1 MMRTRSAAAACAVL
15 ALSLAAPAAAAEDAA
30 ATPVASPLARSVVL
44 FKEKEY
50 ARAIPLLEEAM
61 RDPELRPDAILLL
74 GICRYRTGELT
85 QAERL
90 LREAA
95 GSPDPEVRDAAKLF
109 LGLVYDDLGATDQAS
124 AELDQAARSAAFS
137 ASAQRLLAQRRAHR
151 LQISLLVAPEYDA
164 NVPLT
169 AYDTWRSSPTAA
181 GDFDV
186 LFLGALS
193 VRPFRFGLS
202 LGNTTTYRLQTRLRE
217 YSLLLNSTW
226 LGYSY
231 AGPRDRVRATAA
243 LGYAM
248 LGTSSLY
255 LDFDGRLYYRRAL
268 RSRFGIAAGYELR
281 HRSYFSDTDA
291 ATTSQINGYQPLS
304 GQTHTG
310 QLELGWGTSPEPIL
324 FSLGY
329 QLIRDQLQAPEP
341 PLTVADD
348 YRAWAHGPLLR
359 GRARLHERVE
369 LALTGSFLHRRFDY
383 VPGAELPEEAGVRRV
398 DLTVNVDAS
407 LTVRFGGFFEAFF
420 GGSFIYNNSNKPS
433 FHYMKP
439 TAYLG
444 IAAYFGLL

>member
-1 MMRTRSAAAACAVL
+1 MSTRLGAAACAVL
-15 ALSLAAPAAAAEDAA
+15 TLALTAPAAAAEDAA
-30 ATPVASPLARSVVL
+30 PAPAASPLARSLVL
-44 FKEKEY
+44 FKQKEY
-50 ARAIPLLEEAM
+50 ARALPLLEEAM
-61 RDPELRPDAILLL
+61 RDPELRADAVLLL
-74 GICRYRTGELT
+74 GICRYRTGQLT

-95 GSPDPEVRDAAKLF
+95 GSQDPEVRDAAKLF

-124 AELDQAARSAAFS
+124 AELDRAALSPSLS

-151 LQISLLVAPEYDA
+151 LQISLLIAPEYDA
-164 NVPLT
+164 NVPLLD
-169 AYDTWRSSPTAA
+169 YETWRSSPSAA

-202 LGNTTTYRLQTRLRE
+202 LGNTVTYRLQTRLRE

-268 RSRFGIAAGYELR
+268 RSHFGIAAGYELR
-281 HRSYFSDTDA
+281 HRSYFSNTGATPTDP
-291 ATTSQINGYQPLS
+291 INGYQPLS

-310 QLELGWGTSPEPIL
+310 QLELGFGTSPEPVMVSI
-324 FSLGY
+324 GY

-348 YRAWAHGPLLR
+348 YRGWAHGPLLR
-359 GRARLHERVE
+359 GRARLHDRVE
-369 LALTGSFLHRRFDY
+369 LALTGTFLQRLFDY
-383 VPGAELPEEAGVRRV
+383 VPGAELSEETGIRRIDLAVTV
-398 DLTVNVDAS
+398 DTS
-407 LTVRFGGFFEAFF
+407 LTVRFAGYFEAFL
-420 GGSFIYNNSNKPS
+420 GGSLIYNNSNKSS

>member
-1 MMRTRSAAAACAVL
+1 MRTRLGAVSCAVL
-15 ALSLAAPAAAAEDAA
+15 ALGLTSAASAAEDAA
-30 ATPVASPLARSVVL
+30 TAPGTSPLARSLAL
-44 FKEKEY
+44 FKQKEY
-50 ARAIPLLEEAM
+50 ARAAPLLEEVM
-61 RDPELRPDAILLL
+61 RDPELRPDAVLLL
-74 GICRYRTGELT
+74 GICRYRMGQLT

-95 GSPDPEVRDAAKLF
+95 GSQDAEARDAAKLF

-124 AELDQAARSAAFS
+124 AELDRAARSPAFS

-169 AYDTWRSSPTAA
+169 DFESWRTNPVTA

-186 LFLGALS
+186 LFLGAIS

-202 LGNTTTYRLQTRLRE
+202 IGDTVTYRLQTRLRD

-231 AGPRDRVRATAA
+231 AGSRDRLRVTAA
-243 LGYAM
+243 MGYAIQ
-248 LGTSSLY
+248 GTSSLF

-268 RSRFGIAAGYELR
+268 RSHFGIAGGYEFR
-281 HRSYFSDTDA
+281 YRNYFRDTG
-291 ATTSQINGYQPLS
+291 ATTTDQINGYQPLS

-310 QLELGWGTSPEPIL
+310 QLELGWGTSPEPIMV
-324 FSLGY
+324 SVGY
-329 QLIRDQLQAPEP
+329 QLIRDQLQPPEP

-369 LALTGSFLHRRFDY
+369 LALTGTFLHRLFDY
-383 VPGAELPEEAGVRRV
+383 VPGPELPDEVGVRRI
-398 DLTVNVDAS
+398 DLTVTLDAS
-407 LTVRFGGFFEAFF
+407 LTVRFAGYFETFL
-420 GGSFIYNNSNKPS
+420 GGSFIYNNSNKTS